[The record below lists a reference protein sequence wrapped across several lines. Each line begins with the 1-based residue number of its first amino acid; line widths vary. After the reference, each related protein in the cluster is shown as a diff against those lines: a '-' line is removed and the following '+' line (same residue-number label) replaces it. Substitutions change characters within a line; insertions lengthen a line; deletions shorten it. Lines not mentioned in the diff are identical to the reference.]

1 MLIVGFNKTTLLDYP
16 GRVAATIFVGG
27 CNFRCPFCHN
37 GGLVLDPLSQE
48 SYSEKEILEF
58 LQKRKNVLKGVCITG
73 GEPTLHADLP
83 EFISK
88 IKDLGYQVKLDT
100 NGYAPG
106 VLKRL
111 LDEKLIDYVAMDIK
125 NCPDK
130 YAMTAGICDKE
141 SSFSEKMNGKMEI
154 FHLDRI
160 EHSIRILLESSVPYE
175 FRTTVVKELHTGED
189 MLKIADWIK
198 GCPYYF
204 LQQYQDNENVI
215 CSIAHKD
222 TGSGGEESVSGYPYF
237 HGYSKGEMEQI
248 AETLRKVPGMT
259 GEVAL
264 RGVE

>member
-48 SYSEKEILEF
+48 SYSEKEIFEF

-88 IKDLGYQVKLDT
+88 VKDLGYQVKLDT

-111 LDEKLIDYVAMDIK
+111 LDERLIDYVAMDIK

-130 YAMTAGICDKE
+130 YAMTAGIT
-141 SSFSEKMNGKMEI
+141 FQLN
-154 FHLDRI
+154 RI
-160 EHSIRILLESSVPYE
+160 EQSVCILKESSVPYE
-175 FRTTVVKELHTGED
+175 FRTTVVKELHTEED

-204 LQQYQDNENVI
+204 LQQYQENENVI
-215 CSIAHKD
+215 YSIVHEDSESGDRRK
-222 TGSGGEESVSGYPYF
+222 GSGSPRF
-237 HGYSKGEMEQI
+237 HGYSKEEMEQI
-248 AETLRKVPGMT
+248 AEALRQVPGMT
-259 GEVAL
+259 GEIIL
-264 RGVE
+264 RGIE

>member
-88 IKDLGYQVKLDT
+88 VKDLGYQVKLDT

-111 LDEKLIDYVAMDIK
+111 LDERLIDYVAMDIK

-130 YAMTAGICDKE
+130 YAMTAGIT
-141 SSFSEKMNGKMEI
+141 FQLN
-154 FHLDRI
+154 RI
-160 EHSIRILLESSVPYE
+160 EQSIRILMESSVPYE
-175 FRTTVVKELHTGED
+175 FRTTVVKELHTEED

-204 LQQYQDNENVI
+204 LQQYQENENVI
-215 CSIAHKD
+215 YSIVHEDSESGDRRK
-222 TGSGGEESVSGYPYF
+222 GSGPPRF
-237 HGYSKGEMEQI
+237 HGYSKEEMEQI
-248 AETLRKVPGMT
+248 AEALRQVPGMT
-259 GEVAL
+259 GEIIL
-264 RGVE
+264 RGIE